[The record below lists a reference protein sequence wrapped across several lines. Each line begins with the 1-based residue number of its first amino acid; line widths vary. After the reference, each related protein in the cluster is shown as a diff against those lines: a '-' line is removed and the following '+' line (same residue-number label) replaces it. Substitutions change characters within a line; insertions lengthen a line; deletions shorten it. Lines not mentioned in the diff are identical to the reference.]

1 MHTEMIYPHQHSV
14 TLHTFFSLTCFWLVW
29 SSSFTGI
36 GATTPLQSQYAL
48 PVEKIY
54 VVLKNVSFI

>member
-1 MHTEMIYPHQHSV
+1 MYTELIYPHQHSV
-14 TLHTFFSLTCFWLVW
+14 TLHTFFSLTCFWLIW

-36 GATTPLQSQYAL
+36 GATIPLQSRYAL
-48 PVEKIY
+48 PEKIN